1 MGESTKNSEQ
11 EEERKIEAEIKAEEE
26 AAKKAAK
33 KPESFGIKEAEKL
46 ASSYIPKGKEG
57 RYSIEEKDGVEVTT
71 DNFDVMYVTSDK
83 NVFFKNKEGQARNH
97 ANKFKLELFTV
108 KPVKK

>member
-1 MGESTKNSEQ
+1 MGEPNKTSEQ

-33 KPESFGIKEAEKL
+33 KPESFGIKEATKL
-46 ASSYIPKGKEG
+46 ASSYIPKGKDG
-57 RYSIEEKDGVEVTT
+57 RYSIEEKDGEEVTT
-71 DNFDVMYVTSDK
+71 DNFDVMYVTSDQ
-83 NVFFKNKEGQARNH
+83 NVFFKSKEGQARNH
-97 ANKFKLELFTV
+97 ANKYKLELFTV